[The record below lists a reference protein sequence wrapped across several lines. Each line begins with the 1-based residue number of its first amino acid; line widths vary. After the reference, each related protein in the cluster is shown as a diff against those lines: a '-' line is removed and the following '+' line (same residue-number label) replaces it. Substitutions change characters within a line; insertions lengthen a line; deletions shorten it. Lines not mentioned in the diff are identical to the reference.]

1 MARDEK
7 LVDRLRR
14 RPPEADFDDI
24 RKLLEGDGWTMRW
37 GSGHAVF
44 RKPGCSRLTVP
55 MVRGRKVKRYIID
68 RVLEAL
74 GLDE

>member
-14 RPPEADFDDI
+14 RPSEADFDDI

-44 RKPGCSRLTVP
+44 RKPGHRPLIVP
-55 MVRGRKVKRYIID
+55 MVKGRKVKRYIVL

>member
-1 MARDEK
+1 MARGDK

-24 RKLLEGDGWTMRW
+24 RKLLEDNGWAMRW

-44 RKPGCSRLTVP
+44 RKPGRRPLIVP
-55 MVRGRKVKRYIID
+55 MVKGRKVKRYIID